1 MAVVAAGSRMA
12 VCSQAFRRRRAA
24 VDAASAAADVVAAV
38 DVAVADTVVAGVA
51 AADTGDCALGCSPA
65 FADFGVMRSGRAVG
79 MTGLLH
85 SSDRGTPI
93 VTASTR
99 GENEQICAA
108 RWRDPPHVTAI

>member
-1 MAVVAAGSRMA
+1 M
-12 VCSQAFRRRRAA
+12 
-24 VDAASAAADVVAAV
+24 

-51 AADTGDCALGCSPA
+51 VADTGDCALGCSPA

-99 GENEQICAA
+99 GENEQICVA